1 MENMEQPEDEMENQ
15 DKRLYKSRSNRVISG
30 VCGGIGEYFG
40 IDPTVLRIVLVVLIF
55 FKGVG
60 LLIYFI
66 AWLCMPKR
74 RQDEYVYQNYQSGG
88 PQNNI

>member
-1 MENMEQPEDEMENQ
+1 MDNQ
-15 DKRLYKSRSNRVISG
+15 DKRLYKSQNNRVISG
-30 VCGGIGEYFG
+30 VCGGIGEYLG
-40 IDPTVLRIVLVVLIF
+40 IDPTVLRIVMVVLIF

-74 RQDEYVYQNYQSGG
+74 RQNEYYYRDYQPGQQGG
-88 PQNNI
+88 PQNNM